1 MARSSRAS
9 KEVAVRRSAERPAKP
24 GEWQHLAAVK
34 EADVLTLY
42 VNGVPSAVGSAP
54 AKLAT
59 KSKACALGG
68 NPLHT
73 GSGISRC
80 GLRGFLRLSPRTQ
93 RGRNRFA
100 GEVNELAGGM
110 KLYLVAGEASGDA
123 RGAELIRALR
133 ERDTSLQFFGAGGR
147 EMRALAGGDF
157 LDWADEAVVG
167 LWDVLKKYG
176 YFKAQFDRMLA
187 HIDRVAP
194 AAVILIDY
202 PGFNLRLAKALRARR
217 FAGKI
222 IYYIS
227 PQVWAWNRGRIP
239 QMARIL
245 DLMLC
250 IFPSSNRSM
259 SNRDSRPSSSGT
271 R

>member
-1 MARSSRAS
+1 
-9 KEVAVRRSAERPAKP
+9 
-24 GEWQHLAAVK
+24 
-34 EADVLTLY
+34 
-42 VNGVPSAVGSAP
+42 
-54 AKLAT
+54 
-59 KSKACALGG
+59 
-68 NPLHT
+68 
-73 GSGISRC
+73 
-80 GLRGFLRLSPRTQ
+80 
-93 RGRNRFA
+93 
-100 GEVNELAGGM
+100 VNELAGGM

-250 IFPSSNRSM
+250 IFPFEQ
-259 SNRDSRPSSSGT
+259 PLYEQSGT
-271 R
+271 QDRVRRAPDDRLAGRAEEEPHVSGIWSRCFPAAARGSVEDLSRDADNREATAHTESKSEV